1 MKEATTLFSLY
12 LREQLYHFSLL
23 HYAIKFNVGIFV

>member
-23 HYAIKFNVGIFV
+23 HYAIKLNVGIFV